1 MTLREL
7 IADFR
12 TITGDLADPY
22 FWSNADLIGYANQ
35 AENEAARRALLIAD
49 TADMD
54 VRANEPLV
62 ELGASILLVRRARL
76 AGAGKTLRILGW
88 RTVEETTPDWE
99 DAAGTPYA
107 AIPDWVSGALRLTP
121 IPGVDDQINAAIYRL
136 PRHPMEAPDD
146 SPEIHAQY
154 HKALVDH
161 MLELG
166 YSKHDADT
174 FDPQAAAYYA
184 GRFTATFGPPA
195 SMVSETAAARDVS
208 RDRHSPPL

>member
-12 TITGDLADPY
+12 SITGDLGAPY
-22 FWSNADLIGYANQ
+22 FWSNTDVIGYANQ

-49 TADMD
+49 TTALD
-54 VRANEPLV
+54 VHANEPLIV
-62 ELGASILLVRRARL
+62 LDASILLVRRARL

-88 RTVEETTPDWE
+88 RMVEETTPDWE
-99 DAAGTPYA
+99 DAVGTPYA
-107 AIPDWVSGALRLTP
+107 ALPDWVSGALRLTP

-136 PRHPMEAPDD
+136 PRQPMAAPDD
-146 SPEIHAQY
+146 EPEIHAQY

-195 SMVSETAAARDVS
+195 SMVMETTAARDVS
-208 RDRHSPPL
+208 RERHTPPR